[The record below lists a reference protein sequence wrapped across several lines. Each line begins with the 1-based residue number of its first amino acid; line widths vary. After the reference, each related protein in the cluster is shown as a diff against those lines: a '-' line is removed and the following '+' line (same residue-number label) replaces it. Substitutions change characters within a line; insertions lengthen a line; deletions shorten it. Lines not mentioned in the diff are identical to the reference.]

1 MIEPRGVSP
10 RLRVLAGRTG
20 GADAPAGR
28 PRAWPWAL
36 PVLVLLVPLLLWPL
50 ATILWRGLAP
60 EGVPDAAAIGDVLG
74 DGYYWERL
82 VFTAAQAV
90 ASTAIALAVGLPAA
104 YVFAHI
110 RFPGRAVARALVTV
124 PFVLPTLVVALAF
137 QQLAG
142 PDGLLNDALAWFGLG
157 PVEAVGTI
165 WAILAAHVFYNV
177 SIVIRLVA
185 GVWANLDPRTEEA
198 ARLLG
203 AGRWATLREVTL
215 PALAP
220 AIASAAA
227 LVFVF
232 AFTSFGVVLVLGGP
246 GLDTLE
252 VVIYRLA
259 IRLVELPAAAVLS
272 TVQIAATV
280 AVLGAYSML
289 QRRTARPLTQ
299 RSERARPLRETS
311 WPERALALG
320 VAAVLGLLII
330 APLAALVHGALT
342 VGASGDTLG
351 GVTAA
356 NFTRAFEDSGRLSFV
371 EPVNAMRWSVTFAGG
386 AALLAVVLGTLAA
399 TAITR
404 SRGRL
409 AALADGLLMA
419 PLAIPAVVLG
429 FGFLITFNRGVAD
442 LRGSPWLIVIAH
454 ALIAYPFVLRA
465 ALAVL
470 RTLDPRLPEAA
481 RVLGASPLAAWRYVE
496 LPLAWRALLV
506 GAGFAFVISLG
517 EFGATAVL
525 QRREFATLPVAI
537 YSSLGRPGVANLG
550 QALAMATILMAVTA
564 AALLLIERVRYR
576 DIGEF

>member
-1 MIEPRGVSP
+1 MT
-10 RLRVLAGRTG
+10 VLGAAGRALRLGRGAPGG
-20 GADAPAGR
+20 GAG
-28 PRAWPWAL
+28 RAWPWAL
-36 PVLVLLVPLLLWPL
+36 PVVALLGPLLLWPL
-50 ATILWRGLAP
+50 GSILWRGLAP
-60 EGVPDAAAIGDVLG
+60 EGALDGAAIGDVLG
-74 DGYYWERL
+74 DRYYWERL
-82 VFTAAQAV
+82 VFTTAQAL
-90 ASTAIALAVGLPAA
+90 ASTALAVAIGLPAA

-137 QQLAG
+137 QQLVG
-142 PDGLLNDALAWFGLG
+142 PGGVLSDALALAGVG
-157 PVEAVGTI
+157 PVDALGTI
-165 WAILAAHVFYNV
+165 WVILAAHVFYNV
-177 SIVIRLVA
+177 AIVIRLVA
-185 GVWANLDPRTEEA
+185 GVWANLDPLAEEA

-203 AGRWATLREVTL
+203 ADRWATLRAVTL

-232 AFTSFGVVLVLGGP
+232 SFTSFGVVLVLGGP
-246 GLDTLE
+246 DLDTLE

-272 TVQIAATV
+272 IVQITATV
-280 AVLGAYSML
+280 VVLGGYSLL
-289 QRRTARPLTQ
+289 QRRAARPLA
-299 RSERARPLRETS
+299 RRAERARPLRETS
-311 WPERALALG
+311 RAERALALA
-320 VAAVLGLLII
+320 VAVVLGLLLL

-342 VGASGDTLG
+342 LGASD

-356 NFTRAFEDSGRLSFV
+356 NFRRLFEDTGRLSFV
-371 EPVNAMRWSVTFAGG
+371 EPASAIRWSVTFALGS
-386 AALLAVVLGTLAA
+386 ALLAFVLGTLAA
-399 TAITR
+399 TALAR

-409 AALADGLLMA
+409 GAAADALLMM
-419 PLAIPAVVLG
+419 PLAVPAVVLG
-429 FGFLITFNRGVAD
+429 FGFLITFNSGPTD

-454 ALIAYPFVLRA
+454 ALIAYPFVVRA
-465 ALAVL
+465 SLAVL
-470 RTLDPRLPEAA
+470 RTLDPRLAEAA

-506 GAGFAFVISLG
+506 GAGFAFVVSLG

-537 YSSLGRPGVANLG
+537 FSALGRPGEGNLG

-564 AALLLIERVRYR
+564 GALLLIERVRYR

>member
-1 MIEPRGVSP
+1 MIAAPGRARGAAAP
-10 RLRVLAGRTG
+10 TG
-20 GADAPAGR
+20 G

-36 PVLVLLVPLLLWPL
+36 PVIALLVPLLLWPL

-60 EGVPDAAAIGDVLG
+60 DGAPDAAAIGGVLG
-74 DGYYWERL
+74 DRYYWERL
-82 VFTAAQAV
+82 AFTTAQAA
-90 ASTAIALAVGLPAA
+90 ASTAAALAVGLPAA

-110 RFPGRAVARALVTV
+110 RFPGRAAARALVTV
-124 PFVLPTLVVALAF
+124 PFVLPTLVVALSF

-142 PDGLLNDALAWFGLG
+142 PDGLLNHALAWFGLG
-157 PVEAVGTI
+157 PVEVVGTI

-232 AFTSFGVVLVLGGP
+232 SFTSFGVVLVLGGP
-246 GLDTLE
+246 GLDTIE

-259 IRLVELPAAAVLS
+259 IRLVELPGAAVLS
-272 TVQIAATV
+272 VVQIVATV
-280 AVLGAYSML
+280 GVLGAYSLL
-289 QRRTARPLTQ
+289 QRRTARPLA
-299 RSERARPLRETS
+299 RRAERARPLRDTS
-311 WPERALALG
+311 RAERALALA
-320 VAAVLGLLII
+320 VAAALGLLIV

-342 VGASGDTLG
+342 VGASG
-351 GVTAA
+351 VSAA
-356 NFTRAFEDSGRLSFV
+356 NFTRAFEDSGQLSFV
-371 EPVNAMRWSVTFAGG
+371 EPVAAMRWSLTFAGG
-386 AALLAVVLGTLAA
+386 AALIAVALGTLAA

-419 PLAIPAVVLG
+419 PLAVPAVVLG
-429 FGFLITFNRGVAD
+429 FGFLITFNRGAFD
-442 LRGSPWLIVIAH
+442 LRGSPWLIVVAH

-465 ALAVL
+465 VLAVL
-470 RTLDPRLPEAA
+470 RTLDPRLTEAA
-481 RVLGASPLAAWRYVE
+481 RMLGASPLAAWRYVE
-496 LPLAWRALLV
+496 APLAWRALLV
-506 GAGFAFVISLG
+506 GAGFAFVVSLG

-537 YSSLGRPGVANLG
+537 YSTLGRPGAANLG
-550 QALAMATILMAVTA
+550 QALAMATILMTVTA

-576 DIGEF
+576 DLGEF

>member
-1 MIEPRGVSP
+1 MTALGA
-10 RLRVLAGRTG
+10 AGRALRLGRAPPSG
-20 GADAPAGR
+20 GAG
-28 PRAWPWAL
+28 RAWPWAL
-36 PVLVLLVPLLLWPL
+36 PVVVLLGPLLLWPL
-50 ATILWRGLAP
+50 GSILWRGLAP
-60 EGVPDAAAIGDVLG
+60 EGALDGAAIGDVLG
-74 DGYYWERL
+74 DRYYWERL
-82 VFTAAQAV
+82 VFTTAQAL
-90 ASTAIALAVGLPAA
+90 ASTALAVAIGLPAA

-110 RFPGRAVARALVTV
+110 RFPGRAVTRALVTV

-137 QQLAG
+137 QQLVG
-142 PDGLLNDALAWFGLG
+142 PGGVLSDALALAGAG
-157 PVEAVGTI
+157 PIDAVGTI
-165 WAILAAHVFYNV
+165 WVILAAHVFYNV
-177 SIVIRLVA
+177 ALVIRPVA
-185 GVWANLDPRTEEA
+185 GVWANLDPRAEEA

-203 AGRWATLREVTL
+203 ADRWATLRAVTL

-232 AFTSFGVVLVLGGP
+232 SFTSFGVVLVLGGP
-246 GLDTLE
+246 DLDTLE

-272 TVQIAATV
+272 IVQITATV
-280 AVLGAYSML
+280 VVLGGYSLL
-289 QRRTARPLTQ
+289 QRRAARPLARRT
-299 RSERARPLRETS
+299 ERARPLRETS
-311 WPERALALG
+311 RAERALALA
-320 VAAVLGLLII
+320 VAVVLGLLLL

-342 VGASGDTLG
+342 LGASD

-356 NFTRAFEDSGRLSFV
+356 NFRRLFEDTGRLSFV
-371 EPVNAMRWSVTFAGG
+371 EPANAIRWSVTFALGS
-386 AALLAVVLGTLAA
+386 ALLAFVLGTLAA
-399 TAITR
+399 TALAR

-409 AALADGLLMA
+409 GAAADALLML
-419 PLAIPAVVLG
+419 PLAVPAVVLG
-429 FGFLITFNRGVAD
+429 FGFLITFNSGPTD

-454 ALIAYPFVLRA
+454 ALIAYPFVVRA
-465 ALAVL
+465 SLAVL

-506 GAGFAFVISLG
+506 GTGFAFVVSLG
-517 EFGATAVL
+517 EFGAMAVL

-537 YSSLGRPGVANLG
+537 FSALGRPGEGNLG

-564 AALLLIERVRYR
+564 GALLLIERVRYR

>member
-1 MIEPRGVSP
+1 M
-10 RLRVLAGRTG
+10 A
-20 GADAPAGR
+20 R
-28 PRAWPWAL
+28 PR
-36 PVLVLLVPLLLWPL
+36 
-50 ATILWRGLAP
+50 P
-60 EGVPDAAAIGDVLG
+60 EGVPDASAIGDVLG

-90 ASTAIALAVGLPAA
+90 ASTVLALAVGLPAA

-142 PDGLLNDALAWFGLG
+142 PDGLLNDALAWFGVG
-157 PVEAVGTI
+157 PVEVVGTV

-232 AFTSFGVVLVLGGP
+232 SFTSFGVVLVLGGP

-280 AVLGAYSML
+280 AVLGAYSLL

-311 WPERALALG
+311 WAERALALG

-330 APLAALVHGALT
+330 APLTALVHGAFT

-351 GVTAA
+351 GVTGA
-356 NFTRAFEDSGRLSFV
+356 NFVRAFEDSGRLSFV

-386 AALLAVVLGTLAA
+386 SALLAVVLGTLAA
-399 TAITR
+399 TAIAR

-429 FGFLITFNRGVAD
+429 FGFLITFNRGVTD

-537 YSSLGRPGVANLG
+537 YTSLGRPGIANLG
-550 QALAMATILMAVTA
+550 QALAMATILMTVTA

>member
-1 MIEPRGVSP
+1 MIDA
-10 RLRVLAGRTG
+10 AGRGSGT
-20 GADAPAGR
+20 DAPAGG

-50 ATILWRGLAP
+50 GTILWRGFAP
-60 EGVPDAAAIGDVLG
+60 EGVPDASAIGDILG

-82 VFTAAQAV
+82 VFTTAQAA
-90 ASTAIALAVGLPAA
+90 ASTAFALAVGLPAA

-142 PDGLLNDALAWFGLG
+142 PDGLLNDALARLGLG
-157 PVEAVGTI
+157 PIEVVGTI

-232 AFTSFGVVLVLGGP
+232 SFTSFGVVLVLGGP

-280 AVLGAYSML
+280 AVLGGYSLL
-289 QRRTARPLTQ
+289 QRRTARPLTR
-299 RSERARPLRETS
+299 RSERSRPLRETS
-311 WPERALALG
+311 WTERGLALG
-320 VAAVLGLLII
+320 VAAVLGLLIL
-330 APLAALVHGALT
+330 APLAALVHGAFT
-342 VGASGDTLG
+342 VGASGDALG
-351 GVTAA
+351 GVTTA
-356 NFTRAFEDSGRLSFV
+356 NFARSFEDSGRLSFV
-371 EPVNAMRWSVTFAGG
+371 EPVNAMRWSLTFAAG
-386 AALLAVVLGTLAA
+386 AALLAFVLGTLAA
-399 TAITR
+399 TAIAR

-419 PLAIPAVVLG
+419 PLAVPAVVLG
-429 FGFLITFNRGVAD
+429 FGFLITFNSGVFD

-470 RTLDPRLPEAA
+470 RTLDPRLSEAA

-537 YSSLGRPGVANLG
+537 YSSLGRPGEANLG
-550 QALAMATILMAVTA
+550 QALAMATILMVVTA

>member
-1 MIEPRGVSP
+1 MTAAARRARGSARPRGP
-10 RLRVLAGRTG
+10 DG
-20 GADAPAGR
+20 G

-36 PVLVLLVPLLLWPL
+36 PVAALLVPLLLWPL

-60 EGVPDAAAIGDVLG
+60 DGAPDASAIGGVLG
-74 DGYYWERL
+74 DRYYWERL
-82 VFTAAQAV
+82 VFTTAQAA
-90 ASTAIALAVGLPAA
+90 ASTAAALAVGLPAA

-110 RFPGRAVARALVTV
+110 RFPGRAAARALVTV
-124 PFVLPTLVVALAF
+124 PFVLPTLVVALSF

-142 PDGLLNDALAWFGLG
+142 PDGLLNRALEPFGLG

-165 WAILAAHVFYNV
+165 QAILAAHVFYNV

-185 GVWANLDPRTEEA
+185 GVWANLDPRAEEA

-232 AFTSFGVVLVLGGP
+232 SFTSFGVVLVLGGP

-272 TVQIAATV
+272 CVQIAATV
-280 AVLGAYSML
+280 GALGAYSLL
-289 QRRTARPLTQ
+289 QRRTARPLARRTD
-299 RSERARPLRETS
+299 RARPLRETS
-311 WPERALALG
+311 RAERALLLA
-320 VAAVLGLLII
+320 VAAALGLLIA

-342 VGASGDTLG
+342 VGAA
-351 GVTAA
+351 GVTGA
-356 NFTRAFEDSGRLSFV
+356 NFARAFEDTGRLSFV
-371 EPVNAMRWSVTFAGG
+371 EPVAAMRWSLTFA
-386 AALLAVVLGTLAA
+386 AASALIAVVLGTLAA

-409 AALADGLLMA
+409 SALADGLLMA
-419 PLAIPAVVLG
+419 PLAVPAVVLG
-429 FGFLITFNRGVAD
+429 FGFLITFNRGVFD
-442 LRGSPWLIVIAH
+442 LRGSPWLIVVAH

-465 ALAVL
+465 VLAVL
-470 RTLDPRLPEAA
+470 RTLDPRLTEAA
-481 RVLGASPLAAWRYVE
+481 RALGASPLAAWRYVE
-496 LPLAWRALLV
+496 APLAWRALLV
-506 GAGFAFVISLG
+506 GAGFAFVVSLG

-537 YSSLGRPGVANLG
+537 YSTLGRPGAANLG
-550 QALAMATILMAVTA
+550 QALAMATILMTVTA
-564 AALLLIERVRYR
+564 TALLLIERVRYR

>member
-1 MIEPRGVSP
+1 MIEPCGVSP
-10 RLRVLAGRTG
+10 RFEVPAGRATG
-20 GADAPAGR
+20 AAAPAGG

-60 EGVPDAAAIGDVLG
+60 EGVPDAAAIADVLG

-82 VFTAAQAV
+82 VFTTAQAV
-90 ASTAIALAVGLPAA
+90 ASTAVALLVGLPAA

-157 PVEAVGTI
+157 PIEVVGTI

-232 AFTSFGVVLVLGGP
+232 SFTSFGVVLVLGGP

-280 AVLGAYSML
+280 AVLGAYSLL
-289 QRRTARPLTQ
+289 QRRTARPLAR
-299 RSERARPLRETS
+299 RSERARPLRDTS
-311 WPERALALG
+311 WAERVLALG
-320 VAAVLGLLII
+320 VAVVLLLLIA
-330 APLAALVHGALT
+330 APLAALVHGAFT
-342 VGASGDTLG
+342 VGAAGS
-351 GVTAA
+351 VTAA
-356 NFTRAFEDSGRLSFV
+356 NVARAFEDSGRLSFV

-386 AALLAVVLGTLAA
+386 AALIAVVLGTLAA
-399 TAITR
+399 TAIAR

-419 PLAIPAVVLG
+419 PLAVPAVVLG
-429 FGFLITFNRGVAD
+429 FGFLITFNRGAVD

-465 ALAVL
+465 VLAVL

-481 RVLGASPLAAWRYVE
+481 RVLGASPLAVWRYVE

-506 GAGFAFVISLG
+506 GAGFAFVVSLG

-537 YSSLGRPGVANLG
+537 YTSLGRPGLANLG
-550 QALAMATILMAVTA
+550 QALAMATILMTVTA
-564 AALLLIERVRYR
+564 TAWVSDRVPS
-576 DIGEF
+576 EASTVTV

>member
-1 MIEPRGVSP
+1 MIEPG
-10 RLRVLAGRTG
+10 RLRTPVGRVAG
-20 GADAPAGR
+20 A

-36 PVLVLLVPLLLWPL
+36 PVLALLVPLLLWPL

-60 EGVPDAAAIGDVLG
+60 EGVPDAGAIGDVLG

-82 VFTAAQAV
+82 VFTTAQAA
-90 ASTAIALAVGLPAA
+90 ASTAVALLVGLPSA

-142 PDGLLNDALAWFGLG
+142 PDGLLNDALAWFGFG
-157 PVEAVGTI
+157 RIEVVGTI

-232 AFTSFGVVLVLGGP
+232 SFTSFGVVLVLGGP

-280 AVLGAYSML
+280 AVLGAYSLL

-299 RSERARPLRETS
+299 RSERARPFRDTS
-311 WPERALALG
+311 WAERSLVLG
-320 VAAVLGLLII
+320 VAVVLALLIV
-330 APLAALVHGALT
+330 APLVHGALT
-342 VGASGDTLG
+342 VGASG

-356 NFTRAFEDSGRLSFV
+356 NFARAFEDPGRLSFV
-371 EPVNAMRWSVTFAGG
+371 EPLNAMRWSVTFAGG
-386 AALLAVVLGTLAA
+386 AALIAVVLGTLAA
-399 TAITR
+399 TAIAR

-419 PLAIPAVVLG
+419 PLAVPAVVLG
-429 FGFLITFNRGVAD
+429 FGFLITFNSGVTD

-506 GAGFAFVISLG
+506 GAGFAFVVSLG

-537 YSSLGRPGVANLG
+537 YTSLGRPGLANLG
-550 QALAMATILMAVTA
+550 QALAMATILMTVTA